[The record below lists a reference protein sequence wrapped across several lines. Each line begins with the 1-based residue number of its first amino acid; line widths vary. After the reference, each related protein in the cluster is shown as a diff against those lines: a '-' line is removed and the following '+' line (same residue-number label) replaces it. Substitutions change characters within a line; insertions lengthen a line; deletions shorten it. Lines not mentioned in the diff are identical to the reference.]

1 MNILVLD
8 DDTNIHPYYRYVI
21 RHVRGVGT
29 ICLASDEKQFV
40 EMLGRTN
47 FHVIVVDI
55 HMEPKSGPDILRS
68 HKDKLVGKEIIILS
82 CADDIHFEADSLTRD
97 GLQVL
102 AYFQKPLVIE
112 DFVELLSCN

>member
-8 DDTNIHPYYRYVI
+8 DDTAIHPYYRHVMKQ
-21 RHVRGVGT
+21 VRGVGT
-29 ICLASDEKQFV
+29 ICLAADETQFV
-40 EMLGRTN
+40 EMLSRTH
-47 FHVIVVDI
+47 FHVIVADI
-55 HMEPKSGPDILRS
+55 HMHPKTGPDILRS

-82 CADDIHFEADSLTRD
+82 CADDINFEADSLTRD